1 MILHVTNYLTRV
13 ENTTYEC
20 SCLPCLRP
28 VGQRRGALAVYRGE
42 NQVPEAEFRC
52 ITPVILKTQYI
63 GLINCGCWKNRAGC
77 GNQVLS
83 LSFLTTIPT
92 MELESMTAGATYA
105 PTTQTVET
113 LEDSLASHVPYSDP
127 LGFYSLVPYPND
139 YWTRAE
145 ARKCF
150 TTEQSNVQVTLVD
163 VNSGNDGNYLLL
175 LIDCHVLMSR

>member
-1 MILHVTNYLTRV
+1 MILDVTNYLTRV

-20 SCLPCLRP
+20 SCLPCLRL

-42 NQVPEAEFRC
+42 TQAPEAEFRC
-52 ITPVILKTQYI
+52 IAPVILKNQYI
-63 GLINCGCWKNRAGC
+63 GLISRGCWKNRAGV
-77 GNQVLS
+77 GNQVPS
-83 LSFLTTIPT
+83 LSILTTIPT
-92 MELESMTAGATYA
+92 MELESMTAGVTYA
-105 PTTQTVET
+105 PTTET
-113 LEDSLASHVPYSDP
+113 LEDSLACHVPYSDP
-127 LGFYSLVPYPND
+127 LGFDSLVPYPND